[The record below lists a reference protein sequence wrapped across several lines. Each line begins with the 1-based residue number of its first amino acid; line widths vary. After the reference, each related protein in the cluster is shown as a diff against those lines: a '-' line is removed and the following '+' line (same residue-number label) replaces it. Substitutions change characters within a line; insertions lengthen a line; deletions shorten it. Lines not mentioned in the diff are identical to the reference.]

1 MPNVAESTVHQ
12 VAAGLRE
19 GKTLRAACE
28 DVGVSP
34 GDALAR
40 ASRNRRLGVRLA
52 EAMETRTA
60 LVEDALYET
69 AMKGNVTAQALFL
82 CNRAPERWRP
92 ANSAKPATRPV
103 DDEHVT
109 PAELLAR
116 YAREDAEEAVAGG
129 VDDGGEEVE
138 AAAG

>member
-1 MPNVAESTVHQ
+1 MPNVAEQSVHQ
-12 VAAGLRE
+12 VASGLRE

-28 DVGVSP
+28 DAGVSP

-40 ASRNRRLGVRLA
+40 ASRNRRLGGRLA
-52 EAMETRTA
+52 EALETRTA

-69 AMKGNVTAQALFL
+69 AMKGNVSAQTLYL
-82 CNRAPERWRP
+82 CNRAPDRWRP
-92 ANSAKPATRPV
+92 ANSAKPAARLA

-116 YAREDAEEAVAGG
+116 YAREDAEEGAAEDGDEGGG
-129 VDDGGEEVE
+129 VAE
-138 AAAG
+138 AAG

>member
-28 DVGVSP
+28 EAGVAL

-40 ASRNRRLGVRLA
+40 ASRNRRLGERLA

-69 AMKGNVTAQALFL
+69 AMKGNVTAQSLYL

-92 ANSAKPATRPV
+92 ANSAKPAARPA

-116 YAREDAEEAVAGG
+116 YAREDGAEGEGG
-129 VDDGGEEVE
+129 QGEDAMG

>member
-1 MPNVAESTVHQ
+1 MPSVAESTVHH

-28 DVGVSP
+28 EAGVAP

-40 ASRNRRLGVRLA
+40 ASRNRRLGERLA

-69 AMKGNVTAQALFL
+69 AMKGNVTAQTLFL
-82 CNRAPERWRP
+82 CNRAPDRWRP
-92 ANSAKPATRPV
+92 ANSAKPAARPA

-116 YAREDAEEAVAGG
+116 YAREDAEEGAAEGLGDESGG
-129 VDDGGEEVE
+129 VAE
-138 AAAG
+138 AAG